1 MIPQKGLTVRSS
13 LFLWQLLFEKSVV
26 IAVPVEH
33 AHAPQ
38 LKPCLGLSFRIELH
52 HLDPVTGDE
61 GCKGNIVLLGH
72 RMGNGDKMLILH
84 IFDGDSVITIRLFC
98 LQGRQG
104 DPAAADDG
112 MAYAV
117 DHITTDGANIEFG
130 AQHIGRDILIDDML
144 PIHQFNHGDIQCLGQ
159 GLKQGNIRQ
168 PLGSFPLGDGFAA
181 DPDFLGQFLLGQI
194 PCFPKLTDG
203 CACNVGVHRNTSFHP
218 KSTMSS

>member
-1 MIPQKGLTVRSS
+1 MFVAVQVESSHTPHLEPGLRIALGIEFHQLQPVRSD
-13 LFLWQLLFEKSVV
+13 EGHK
-26 IAVPVEH
+26 
-33 AHAPQ
+33 
-38 LKPCLGLSFRIELH
+38 
-52 HLDPVTGDE
+52 GDE
-61 GCKGNIVLLGH
+61 MLLGH
-72 RMGNGDKMLILH
+72 GMVDRDKLLVLHLLNGKHMVFVRFLR
-84 IFDGDSVITIRLFC
+84 FQR
-98 LQGRQG
+98 RQS
-104 DPAAADDG
+104 DAAAADQG
-112 MAYAV
+112 VSGTV
-117 DHITTDGANIEFG
+117 DHIAAERTDIKLSSE
-130 AQHIGRDILIDDML
+130 HIGRNISVDDML

>member
-1 MIPQKGLTVRSS
+1 M
-13 LFLWQLLFEKSVV
+13 LWKLLFVKSVV
-26 IAVPVEH
+26 IAAPVEH

-38 LKPCLGLSFRIELH
+38 LQTGLGIAFRIEFH
-52 HLDPVTGDE
+52 HLHPVAGDE
-61 GCKGNIVLLGH
+61 GQKGNVVLLGH

-84 IFDGDSVITIRLFC
+84 TFDGNSVITVRLFC

-112 MAYAV
+112 MANAV
-117 DHITTDGANIEFG
+117 DHITADGANIEFG

-144 PIHQFNHGDIQCLGQ
+144 PVHQFNHGDIQRLGQ
-159 GLKQGNIRQ
+159 GLQQRNIRQ
-168 PLGSFPLGDGFAA
+168 PLGGFPFGDRLAA
-181 DPDFLGQFLLGQI
+181 DPNFLGQFLLGQI
-194 PCFPKLTDG
+194 PGFPKLTDG